1 MRRSLVA
8 QQVKDPTL
16 PLQRLGP
23 LCGAGSIPGP
33 GTSACCRLGQKKK
46 KKKIAKQTHLT
57 PQRLPTSLKQKKTE
71 KNKV

>member
-1 MRRSLVA
+1 MA

-46 KKKIAKQTHLT
+46 KKNRNELSPHTQEDDYQGKK
-57 PQRLPTSLKQKKTE
+57 KQKRK
-71 KNKV
+71 

>member
-33 GTSACCRLGQKKK
+33 GTSACCRLGRK
-46 KKKIAKQTHLT
+46 KKKIAMSYHLT
-57 PQRLPTSLKQKKTE
+57 PMRMTTRLKQNKTE
-71 KNKV
+71 NNKV